1 MRLSAEQAD
10 VIRQTVEAYFAA
22 PVTVRLF
29 GSRLDDEARGGDID
43 LLVET
48 SSVVD
53 RPAFSAA
60 DLAARLERRLDG
72 RRVDVVLVTPSTPEQ
87 PIHRLAHEKGV
98 VL

>member
-1 MRLSAEQAD
+1 MRLSQEQAGI
-10 VIRQTVEAYFAA
+10 IRSTIAAYFAD

-29 GSRLDDEARGGDID
+29 GSRLNDEALGGDID

-48 SSVVD
+48 SVMVD

-60 DLAARLERRLDG
+60 QLAAMLERRLDG
-72 RRVDVVLVTPSTPEQ
+72 RRVDVVLVTPATPEQ
-87 PIHRLAHEKGV
+87 PIHRLARQQGV